1 MEEIQG
7 IRADIR
13 AEGPDVRVRGG
24 GDSAQGSLSRSGS
37 HRVRSAPR
45 QEGTSRS
52 PFEFKC
58 FHYYYKW
65 GRFGAVA
72 MVITFSLYVQDL
84 FWLCFECEPEIES
97 KDTGDR
103 GLKELRASM
112 EGEALCGTIITR
124 SIYLRCGEAV
134 KLKELTFH
142 DFTQENKPFHWL
154 KFEPCS

>member
-1 MEEIQG
+1 MGLGSG
-7 IRADIR
+7 ILVPLRIPSSCFQIS
-13 AEGPDVRVRGG
+13 GFVRVRP
-24 GDSAQGSLSRSGS
+24 
-37 HRVRSAPR
+37 APR

-124 SIYLRCGEAV
+124 SIYLRCLRGSKTKGANISSLHPG
-134 KLKELTFH
+134 KL
-142 DFTQENKPFHWL
+142 FHWL